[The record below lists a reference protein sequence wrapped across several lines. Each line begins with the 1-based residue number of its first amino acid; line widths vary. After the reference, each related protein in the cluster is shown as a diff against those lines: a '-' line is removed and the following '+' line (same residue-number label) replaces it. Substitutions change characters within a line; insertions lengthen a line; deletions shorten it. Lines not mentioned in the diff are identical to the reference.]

1 MKTSQGQKSIE
12 ELVALVKSEM
22 IKTNP
27 EYQRGVVWN
36 ENQQKKLID
45 SLFRGYTLPLI
56 YLHEKKEEIAGYKRD
71 GLEIIDGQQRLTAIH
86 RYIEGAFRLFDPNTE
101 NDKAKFPRFLME
113 APCPWGGKYFHQ
125 LTPEMQNGFR
135 ETKLLLAII
144 QSDDTNEVR
153 DLFIRLQAGT
163 ALNAQ
168 ERRDAMPGG
177 MTDFVLRLGGKPD
190 IIKYPGHDFFKEAMG
205 ARPGSD
211 RGKTRQLA
219 AQITSLLLA
228 QRRAIGA
235 TLPDINAAAI
245 DNLYHENLD
254 FDPDGAEGVR
264 IWGVFDLLQ
273 KLLRDGKRPRLRGHD
288 VIHAA
293 LFVNRLRGDFS
304 PAWEEEFSPA
314 LDGFLLNLKGAS
326 KAEEDDQKYSYW
338 SQYGTWTRVNSDRG
352 ESISRRHSFYL
363 ARMLE
368 GMPATLP
375 KDPSR
380 QFSEEMRELIY
391 FQQSKVCAVCGSA
404 VRWGDAEI
412 HHVKEHKNGGRTEI
426 ENAALVH
433 RICHPK
439 SDNDVKAFAR
449 NWENYGPHNMLLIR
463 VGGRIEL

>member
-1 MKTSQGQKSIE
+1 
-12 ELVALVKSEM
+12 M
-22 IKTNP
+22 IKANP
-27 EYQRGVVWN
+27 EYQRGIVWN
-36 ENQQKKLID
+36 ETQQKKLID
-45 SLFRGYTLPLI
+45 SLFRGYTLPII

-86 RYIEGAFRLFDPNTE
+86 RYVEGAFRLFDPKTE

-113 APCPWGGKYFHQ
+113 ESCPWAGKYFHE
-125 LTPEMQNGFR
+125 LESEMRNKFQ
-135 ETKLLLAII
+135 EIKLMLAII
-144 QSDDTNEVR
+144 KSNDTNEVR

-228 QRRAIGA
+228 QQRSVGA
-235 TLPDINAAAI
+235 ALPDINAAAI
-245 DNLYHENLD
+245 DHLYHENLD
-254 FDPDGAEGVR
+254 FDPDGMEGKR
-264 IWGVFDLLQ
+264 IWGVFDLLH

-288 VIHAA
+288 AIHAA
-293 LFVNRLRGDFS
+293 LFVNRLRDDFS
-304 PAWEEEFSPA
+304 PAWEDQFALA
-314 LDGFLLNLKGAS
+314 LDKFLSNLKGAA
-326 KAEEDDQKYSYW
+326 KVEEDDPKHTYW

-352 ESISRRHSFYL
+352 ESISRRHTFYV

-368 GMPATLP
+368 EMPATEP
-375 KDPSR
+375 KDLTR
-380 QFSEEMRELIY
+380 QFSQEMRELIY
-391 FQQSKVCAVCGSA
+391 FQQGKTCAVCGSA
-404 VRWGDAEI
+404 VRWEDAEI
-412 HHVKEHKNGGRTEI
+412 HHVKEHRNGGRTDV

-433 RICHPK
+433 GSCHPK
-439 SDNDVKAFAR
+439 SRSKVEEFAEAWAR
-449 NWENYGPHNMLLIR
+449 YGPHNMLLYKF
-463 VGGRIEL
+463 GGQIQL